1 MAKLKVEN
9 FLELVRRSSL
19 VDKDRL
25 ARAVEEFKEQNGG
38 EPFTNSELLA
48 ERFIKAGLLTK
59 WQCGKLLEGRHKGFF
74 LGKYKLLGHLGT
86 GGMSSVYLAEHTLLN
101 RRVAIK
107 VLPQSRIKDTD
118 SSYLPRF
125 YREARA
131 AAAVDHLNIVR
142 AYDVDNEGDNH
153 YLVMEYVEGRD
164 LQQIT
169 KQDGPLP
176 YHLAAS
182 YIQQAAR
189 GLEHAHEQGLVHR
202 DIKPGNLLVDLKGV
216 VKVLDLGLARFTDD
230 VQASLTVAHD
240 ENVLGTADY
249 LAPEQS
255 INSHTAD
262 LRADIYSLGC
272 TLYFLLTGHPPFPEG
287 TLAQR
292 LMKHHTEEPA
302 SILKD
307 RPDAPPELLEICAK
321 MMAKKAKERYQT
333 AEEVYTALS
342 EWLEANGYSVGPGM
356 PRALSESATQ
366 RAIAVGQSN
375 SRELRAIP
383 LSPTPTKRKVG
394 SSVRRAKP
402 LEPDAADDTTTNFD
416 RATLAGPNIKTESGS
431 HPTYTGEKKSAS
443 GEQKVRSGSGK
454 RSLPVAKA
462 LEEGPKNPSSGFPG
476 IQINTIK
483 PDESGSR
490 RVEAARSVAAAG
502 PPAEDKLLLARKR
515 RTTLLFYAVVA
526 AGILALAGV
535 GALMVLHT

>member
-9 FLELVRRSSL
+9 FVELIKRSGL

-25 ARAVEEFKEQNGG
+25 AKAIDEFKQADGG
-38 EPFTNSELLA
+38 ELVADSERLA
-48 ERFIKAGLLTK
+48 ERFINAGLLTK
-59 WQCGKLLEGRHKGFF
+59 WQCSKLLEGKHKGFL

-86 GGMSSVYLAEHTLLN
+86 GGMSSVYLAEHTLLH

-107 VLPQSRIKDTD
+107 VLPQSRIKD

-131 AAAVDHLNIVR
+131 AASLDHPNIVR

-153 YLVMEYVEGRD
+153 FLVMEYVEGRD
-164 LQQIT
+164 LQLT
-169 KQDGPLP
+169 VKQDGPLP
-176 YHLAAS
+176 YHLAAN

-202 DIKPGNLLVDLKGV
+202 DIKPGNLLVDIKGV

-230 VQASLTVAHD
+230 AQASLTVAHD

-262 LRADIYSLGC
+262 SRADIYSLGC

-292 LMKHHTEEPA
+292 LMKHHTEEPE

-307 RPDAPPELLEICAK
+307 RPDAPADLLEICSK

-333 AEEVYTALS
+333 SADVYNAMS
-342 EWLEANGYSVGPGM
+342 AWLDANGYSGGPGV
-356 PRALSESATQ
+356 PRALSESSAQ
-366 RAIAVGQSN
+366 RAALSVGS
-375 SRELRAIP
+375 SREMRAIP
-383 LSPTPTKRKVG
+383 LTPAPKPKSNAG
-394 SSVRRAKP
+394 MRRAKP
-402 LEPDAADDTTTNFD
+402 LEPAAGPDDTNTNYD
-416 RATLAGPNIKTESGS
+416 R
-431 HPTYTGEKKSAS
+431 PTIASPRIDTG
-443 GEQKVRSGSGK
+443 SGSGSQ
-454 RSLPVAKA
+454 RALPGSDVRRAKLGSDVKIAGGSSKKA
-462 LEEGPKNPSSGFPG
+462 LPKAKPLEAPKSPSQAMPS
-476 IQINTIK
+476 IQIR

-490 RVEAARSVAAAG
+490 RIEQVKSTAG
-502 PPAEDKLLLARKR
+502 PPAANKELLSRQR
-515 RTTLLFYAVVA
+515 RTAALFYAVVA
-526 AGILALAGV
+526 VGALAAASV
-535 GALMVLHT
+535 GALMLLHV